1 MADEQNRH
9 VEKLIKTIF
18 DTHAD
23 GVIDCASCDEHLC
36 RLAEL
41 VSSGADLCA
50 LIPEVEAHLNCCR
63 DCKEEWDA
71 LLAIMRA
78 EQAGLLK
85 DSDA

>member
-1 MADEQNRH
+1 MTDEQNHH
-9 VEKLIKTIF
+9 VEALIKTIF

-23 GVIDCASCDEHLC
+23 GVIDCESCDAHLC

-41 VSSGADLCA
+41 VSSGADICT
-50 LIPEVEAHLNCCR
+50 LIPEVEAHLKCCR

-71 LLAIMRA
+71 LIAIMCA

-85 DSDA
+85 DSE